1 MAKGKRSIEE
11 RTTDP
16 AAQEILI
23 YADEVGIGTAFTRA
37 EEMTACNIGGAG
49 MCCKLCGMGPCRLT
63 KEGQTGVC
71 GATIDTIQ
79 ARNLIRAIAAGAA
92 AHSDHGR
99 DMAFTLKAVA
109 NGETE
114 GYVIRDVAKL
124 RNVAARYNIPIE
136 KRSPTEIANDLADL
150 YISQFG
156 QQRGVLAPVS
166 QAPAKRQKLWA
177 DTGVLPRGVDREV
190 VESLHRTH
198 IGDDQDA
205 EHILQHAV
213 RAALSDGWGGSM
225 IATDVSDIL
234 FGTPAPVLGQA
245 NLGVLKDDMVNV
257 VVHGHEPTLS
267 QMIVA
272 ATQDPEI
279 IEYAKA
285 AGAKGVNLSGICCTA
300 NEILMRQGVPAA
312 GNFLHQELAILT
324 GSVEAMVVD
333 VQCIMQA
340 LVSLAEK
347 FHTKIITTSPK
358 VKIKGATHIEFD
370 EHKALTTAK
379 HILKTAIDNYANRGA
394 TRIPNYREDLIPGFS
409 HEYINYML
417 GGSYRASFRPLN
429 DAIMSGRIRGVAA
442 IVGCN
447 NPRSKQDYLHNY
459 VAKELLKQ
467 DVLIVE
473 TGCGAIAAAKEGLLL
488 GEAGLDKVGPGL
500 REVCETVGIP
510 PVLHMGS
517 CVDNTRILTVLTQ
530 VVAEGGLGDDIDQVP
545 AVGLAPEWMSEKA
558 LSIGTYCVASGVYV
572 IFGGSS
578 PVSGMPDKVADSD
591 IVANFISSGWEK
603 LYGGKLEF
611 VPDPDEMIRLTL
623 EHIDKKRA
631 ALGLPEYD
639 PERFGRSGDERMM
652 ELEALPLE
660 ERRAALYGMAKV
672 GG

>member
-1 MAKGKRSIEE
+1 
-11 RTTDP
+11 
-16 AAQEILI
+16 
-23 YADEVGIGTAFTRA
+23 
-37 EEMTACNIGGAG
+37 
-49 MCCKLCGMGPCRLT
+49 
-63 KEGQTGVC
+63 VC

-79 ARNLIRAIAAGAA
+79 ARNFIRSIAAGAA

-109 NGETE
+109 NEETE
-114 GYVIRDVAKL
+114 GYLIRDVAKL
-124 RNVAARYNIPIE
+124 RTTAALYGIKIE
-136 KRSPTEIANDLADL
+136 GRSPNEIANDLADL

-156 QQRGVLAPVS
+156 QQRGEVIVTKRAPK
-166 QAPAKRQKLWA
+166 KRQELWKEK
-177 DTGVLPRGVDREV
+177 GVVPRGIDREV
-190 VESLHRTH
+190 VEALHRTH
-198 IGDDQDA
+198 IGDDQDP
-205 EHILQHAV
+205 EHILIHAV
-213 RAALSDGWGGSM
+213 RTAMADGWGGSL

-234 FGTPAPVLGQA
+234 FGTPAPILGQA

-267 QMIVA
+267 QMVVA
-272 ATQDPEI
+272 ASQDPEI
-279 IEYAKA
+279 IEYALK

-300 NEILMRQGVPAA
+300 NEILMRQGIPAA

-340 LVSLAEK
+340 LVDLASN

-358 VKIKGATHIEFD
+358 VNIKGATHIEFD
-370 EHKALTTAK
+370 EHHALTIAK
-379 HILKTAIDNYANRGA
+379 SILKTAIDNYKNRGA
-394 TRIPNYREDLIPGFS
+394 THIPQVREDLIPGFS

-429 DAIMSGRIRGVAA
+429 DAIMTGRVRGVAA

-447 NPRSKQDYLHNY
+447 NPRSKQDYLHTY
-459 VAKELLKQ
+459 VTQELLKQ

-473 TGCGAIAAAKEGLLL
+473 TGCGAIASAKLGLLL
-488 GEAGLDKVGPGL
+488 GEAGLEKVGPGL

-530 VVAEGGLGDDIDQVP
+530 MVEEGGLGDDIDQIP

-558 LSIGTYCVASGVYV
+558 LAIGTYCVASGAYV

-578 PVSGMPDKVADSD
+578 PISGMPDRVADSD
-591 IVANFISSGWEK
+591 IVLRYISEGWEK
-603 LYGGKLEF
+603 LYGGKMEF
-611 VPDPDEMIRLTL
+611 IPDPDEMIQRTL
-623 EHIDKKRA
+623 AHIDKKRA
-631 ALGLPEYD
+631 ALGLPAYD
-639 PERFGRSGDERMM
+639 PNKFGRSGDARMIDF
-652 ELEALPLE
+652 EKLPVMD
-660 ERRAALYGMAKV
+660 RRQAVYGVAAD
-672 GG
+672 

>member
-1 MAKGKRSIEE
+1 MAKKKRTYEE
-11 RTTDP
+11 QTIDP
-16 AAQEILI
+16 AAQEMLI
-23 YADEVGIGTAFTRA
+23 RADELGLGTAFSRA
-37 EEMTACNIGGAG
+37 DDMVPCNIGSAG

-63 KEGQTGVC
+63 KDGQTGVC

-109 NGETE
+109 NGEAE
-114 GYVIRDVAKL
+114 GYLIRDVAKL
-124 RNVAARYNIPIE
+124 RNVASYYDIPIE
-136 KRSPTEIANDLADL
+136 GRSPNEIADELADL
-150 YISQFG
+150 YIAQFG
-156 QQRGVLAPVS
+156 QQKGRVVPASRAPK
-166 QAPAKRQKLWA
+166 KRQKIWEEQN
-177 DTGVLPRGVDREV
+177 VIPRGIDREV
-190 VESLHRTH
+190 VEALHRTH
-198 IGDDQDA
+198 IGDDQEP
-205 EHILQHAV
+205 EHILNHAIRV
-213 RAALSDGWGGSM
+213 GLSDGWGGSL

-234 FGTPAPVLGQA
+234 FGTPAPILGQA

-267 QMIVA
+267 QMVVA
-272 ATQDPEI
+272 ASQDPEI
-279 IEYAKA
+279 IEYARQ
-285 AGAKGVNLSGICCTA
+285 AGAKGINLSGICCTA
-300 NEILMRQGVPAA
+300 NEILMRQGIPAA

-340 LVSLAEK
+340 LVNLADN

-358 VKIKGATHIEFD
+358 VKIKGAVHIEFD
-370 EHKALTTAK
+370 EHKALTIAK
-379 HILKTAIDNYANRGA
+379 EILRTAIDNYKNRGEIH
-394 TRIPNYREDLIPGFS
+394 IPDVREDLVPGFS

-447 NPRSKQDYLHNY
+447 NARSQQDYLHVY
-459 VAKELLKQ
+459 ITEELLKQ

-473 TGCGAIAAAKEGLLL
+473 TGCGAIASAKMGLLL
-488 GEAGLDKVGPGL
+488 GEAGLDKVGAGL
-500 REVCETVGIP
+500 REICETIGIP

-517 CVDNTRILTVLTQ
+517 CVDNSRILTVLTQ
-530 VVAEGGLGDDIDQVP
+530 VVEEGGLGDDIDQIP

-578 PVSGMPDKVADSD
+578 PVSGMPDRVADSD
-591 IVANFISSGWEK
+591 IVSDLISKGWEEQ
-603 LYGGKLEF
+603 YGGKMEF
-611 VPDPDEMIRLTL
+611 IPDPDEMIRKTL
-623 EHIDKKRA
+623 AHIDAKRE
-631 ALGLPEYD
+631 ALGLPAYD
-639 PERFGRSGDERMM
+639 AERFGRSGDDRML
-652 ELEALPLE
+652 ELEQLPLS
-660 ERRAALYGMAKV
+660 ERRSALYGVAAD
-672 GG
+672 

>member
-1 MAKGKRSIEE
+1 MVKGKRTYEE
-11 RTTDP
+11 QTSDP
-16 AAQEILI
+16 AAQEMLFR
-23 YADEVGIGTAFTRA
+23 ADELGISTAFSRA
-37 EEMTACNIGGAG
+37 DDLTPCNIGGAG
-49 MCCKLCGMGPCRLT
+49 MCCKICGMGPCRLT
-63 KEGQTGVC
+63 KDGQTGIC

-79 ARNLIRAIAAGAA
+79 ARNFIRSIAAGAA

-114 GYVIRDVAKL
+114 GYFIRDVAKL
-124 RNVAARYNIPIE
+124 RTVAALYDIPIE
-136 KRSPTEIANDLADL
+136 GRSPEEIANDLSDL

-156 QQRGVLAPVS
+156 QQKGEIILTHRAPE
-166 QAPAKRQKLWA
+166 KRQKLWR
-177 DTGVLPRGVDREV
+177 DQGVLPRGVDREV

-205 EHILQHAV
+205 EHILHHAI
-213 RAALSDGWGGSM
+213 RTAIADGWGGSLV
-225 IATDVSDIL
+225 ATDISDIL
-234 FGTPAPVLGQA
+234 FGTPAPILGQA
-245 NLGVLKDDMVNV
+245 NLGVLREDMVNV
-257 VVHGHEPTLS
+257 IVHGHEPTLS

-272 ATQDPEI
+272 ASQDPEI
-279 IEYAKA
+279 IEYAKK
-285 AGAKGVNLSGICCTA
+285 AGAMGVNLSGICCTA
-300 NEILMRQGVPAA
+300 NEILMRQGIPAA

-324 GSVEAMVVD
+324 GAVEAMVVD

-340 LVSLAEK
+340 LVGLAEN
-347 FHTKIITTSPK
+347 FHTLIITTSPK
-358 VKIKGATHIEFD
+358 VKIKGATHIQFD
-370 EHKALTTAK
+370 EHKALTIAK
-379 HILKTAIDNYANRGA
+379 EILKAAIDNYKNRGKIH
-394 TRIPNYREDLIPGFS
+394 IPQIKESLVPGFS

-429 DAIMSGRIRGVAA
+429 DAIMAGRIRGVAA

-447 NPRSKQDYLHNY
+447 NPRSRQDYLHNH
-459 VAKELLKQ
+459 VATELLKQ

-473 TGCGAIAAAKEGLLL
+473 TGCGAIASGKLGLML

-500 REVCETVGIP
+500 REICETVGIP

-517 CVDNTRILTVLTQ
+517 CVDNSRILTVLTQ
-530 VVAEGGLGDDIDQVP
+530 MSEEGGLGDDIDQIP

-578 PVSGMPDKVADSD
+578 PIGGMPDRVSDSD
-591 IVANFISSGWEK
+591 VVLKYISAGWEK
-603 LYGGKLEF
+603 LYGGKMEF
-611 VPDPDEMIRLTL
+611 VADPSEMIRRTL

-639 PERFGRSGDERMM
+639 PDRFGKSGDARMI
-652 ELEALPLE
+652 ELERLPLA
-660 ERRAALYGMAKV
+660 ERQAALYGVAAD
-672 GG
+672 